1 MRSVLVRQNSTRPG
15 FAPELAISE
24 GSMALNGV
32 DTDTTEGLTTDLSR
46 QPSGSPEQK
55 MDAYE
60 FFHQIVEPNCENAL
74 RPPYHLRLAW
84 NAILSLNTV
93 PEFIVLHRLGYKT
106 DVDRDLLYRETEE
119 IRKKYPAL
127 AQLDNEAIKLKHVRG
142 LPRKDD
148 EPLSSIKPS
157 PSDVISEPTL
167 ADLLETIREAFQTMK
182 AFPELSPTNR
192 PV

>member
-1 MRSVLVRQNSTRPG
+1 M
-15 FAPELAISE
+15 
-24 GSMALNGV
+24 
-32 DTDTTEGLTTDLSR
+32 TTELEPASLPIHHR
-46 QPSGSPEQK
+46 APVGSKRATHFRRYVCSKIDAIRKTLGPLEQK

-93 PEFIVLHRLGYKT
+93 PEFIALHRLGYKT
-106 DVDRDLLYRETEE
+106 DVDRDLLYRETED

-127 AQLDNEAIKLKHVRG
+127 TQLNNEAIKLKHVRR
-142 LPRKDD
+142 LPRKEN
-148 EPLSSIKPS
+148 EPLSSINS
-157 PSDVISEPTL
+157 STSHVISEPTL
-167 ADLLETIREAFQTMK
+167 AELLETIREAFQTIK
-182 AFPELSPTNR
+182 AFPELSPINR

>member
-1 MRSVLVRQNSTRPG
+1 V
-15 FAPELAISE
+15 
-24 GSMALNGV
+24 
-32 DTDTTEGLTTDLSR
+32 TTELEPASLLIHSR
-46 QPSGSPEQK
+46 AGWFKALKHTSGAIFAAKSMQSAEPLGPLEQK

-84 NAILSLNTV
+84 NAIVSLNTV

-106 DVDRDLLYRETEE
+106 DVDRDLLYRETED

-127 AQLDNEAIKLKHVRG
+127 TQLNNETIKLKHVRR
-142 LPRKDD
+142 LPPKEN
-148 EPLSSIKPS
+148 EPLSSINS
-157 PSDVISEPTL
+157 STSHVISEPTL
-167 ADLLETIREAFQTMK
+167 AELLETIRDAFQTIK
-182 AFPELSPTNR
+182 AFPELSPINR

>member
-1 MRSVLVRQNSTRPG
+1 M
-15 FAPELAISE
+15 
-24 GSMALNGV
+24 
-32 DTDTTEGLTTDLSR
+32 TTELEPPAPLPIHSRAGWFNAGDTSGAIFAAKLMQSAEPLS
-46 QPSGSPEQK
+46 QLEQK

-84 NAILSLNTV
+84 NAIVSLNTV

-106 DVDRDLLYRETEE
+106 DVDRDLLHREIEE

-127 AQLDNEAIKLKHVRG
+127 AQLNNEAIKLKHVRR
-142 LPRKDD
+142 LPRKEN
-148 EPLSSIKPS
+148 EPLSSINS
-157 PSDVISEPTL
+157 STSHVISEPTL
-167 ADLLETIREAFQTMK
+167 AELLETIHDAFQTMK
-182 AFPELSPTNR
+182 AFPEFSPINR

>member
-1 MRSVLVRQNSTRPG
+1 LVQRGTHFRRYFCSKIEQSAEP
-15 FAPELAISE
+15 
-24 GSMALNGV
+24 
-32 DTDTTEGLTTDLSR
+32 LS
-46 QPSGSPEQK
+46 QLEQK

-84 NAILSLNTV
+84 NAIVSLNTV

-106 DVDRDLLYRETEE
+106 DVDRDLLYREIEE

-127 AQLDNEAIKLKHVRG
+127 TQLNNEVIKLKHVRR
-142 LPRKDD
+142 LPRK
-148 EPLSSIKPS
+148 ENEL
-157 PSDVISEPTL
+157 SEPTL
-167 ADLLETIREAFQTMK
+167 AELLETIHDAFQTMK
-182 AFPELSPTNR
+182 AFPELSPINR